1 MAGLLRRKV
10 DENLINLLQVF
21 AEASHFSFI
30 QQNILNLISTLLA
43 EQLSGKTVLI
53 DLKLVE
59 ILKSGAEIKYF
70 LMHF

>member
-30 QQNILNLISTLLA
+30 QQSTLLA